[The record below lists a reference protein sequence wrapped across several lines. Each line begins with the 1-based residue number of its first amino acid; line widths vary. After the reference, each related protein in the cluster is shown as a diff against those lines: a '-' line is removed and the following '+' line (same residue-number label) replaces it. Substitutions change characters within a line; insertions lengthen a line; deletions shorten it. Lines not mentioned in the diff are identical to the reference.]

1 MAKKDQDQNQ
11 DEVLR
16 GAERLPTTDVG
27 STGTTVYP
35 STGRDDDAPPTA
47 DADVERVPDP
57 DPGMSGLAGIDF
69 ASDEAAEL
77 ANKHKLQA
85 AEFDGIEPSAKGGF
99 SAADV
104 RSVYSAR
111 KAE

>member
-1 MAKKDQDQNQ
+1 MAKNNGQDQG

-16 GAERLPTTDVG
+16 GADRIPSTEVG
-27 STGTTVYP
+27 SPGYTVYP
-35 STGRDDDAPPTA
+35 STGRDDEGTSATE
-47 DADVERVPDP
+47 VERVPDP
-57 DPGMSGLAGIDF
+57 DPDFSGLAGIDF

-77 ANKHKLQA
+77 ASKHGLQA

-104 RSVYSAR
+104 RTVYSAR

>member
-1 MAKKDQDQNQ
+1 MAKNNGQDQG

-16 GAERLPTTDVG
+16 GADRIP
-27 STGTTVYP
+27 STEVGTTGYTVTP

-57 DPGMSGLAGIDF
+57 DPGLAGLAGIDF

-77 ANKHKLQA
+77 ASKHKLQA
-85 AEFDGIEPSAKGGF
+85 AEFDGFEPSAKGGF

>member
-1 MAKKDQDQNQ
+1 MAKKDQDQDQ

-16 GAERLPTTDVG
+16 GASRLPTTEVG

-35 STGRDDDAPPTA
+35 STGREEDTVTA
-47 DADVERVPDP
+47 DTDVERVPDP

-77 ANKHKLQA
+77 ASKHKLQA
-85 AEFDGIEPSAKGGF
+85 AEFGGIEPSAKGGF

-104 RSVYSAR
+104 RTVYSAR

>member
-1 MAKKDQDQNQ
+1 MAKKDEQ
-11 DEVLR
+11 DEQLR
-16 GAERLPTTDVG
+16 GADRIP
-27 STGTTVYP
+27 STEVGTTGYTVTP
-35 STGRDDDAPPTA
+35 STGRDDEGTSATE
-47 DADVERVPDP
+47 VERVPDP

-77 ANKHKLQA
+77 ANKHGLQA
-85 AEFDGIEPSAKGGF
+85 AEFDGIEPTAKGGF